1 MNILFVGPVIYGSTT
16 SQRYQSIKRLSKIS
30 KAINTSSKRN
40 ISIIQNIYFKFLCKI
55 GFPNDPSNANQKI
68 ISTVKKTQPD
78 ILWLDKAI
86 TIKPETIMDI
96 KKISKKIK
104 IVGYSPDNMS
114 RFTNRSLYF
123 TRSLKFY
130 DYFYTTKSHGVKEL
144 KKYGV
149 KKVFF
154 VNNSFDPHTH
164 KKIFLNEKKNKF
176 KASVGFVG
184 TWEKNRAKI
193 LNFIAHSGINIKWW
207 GSVSNRHYLL
217 QKIYHDD
224 NIKKFNTTLL
234 GKDYTK
240 AINSF
245 DIAICFL
252 RKDNKDLQTTRS
264 VEIPACGTFMLAER
278 TKEHQRLFKEGVEA
292 EFFSSQE
299 ELFRKIR
306 YYLKYKSKRRQIA
319 IAGRKR
325 CEKSGYSNDKM
336 IKKILSFIQG
346 KKLK

>member
-1 MNILFVGPVIYGSTT
+1 MNILFVGPTIYGSTT
-16 SQRYQSIKRLSKIS
+16 SQRYQSIKRLNKSSI
-30 KAINTSSKRN
+30 AINTSSKKN
-40 ISIIQNIYFKFLCKI
+40 ISFIQNIYFKFLRKI

-68 ISTVKKTQPD
+68 ISTIKKIQPD

-86 TIKPETIMDI
+86 TIKPETIKNI
-96 KKISKKIK
+96 KKISKRIK
-104 IVGYSPDNMS
+104 IVGYSPDNMG
-114 RFTNRSLYF
+114 RFINRSFYF

-130 DYFYTTKSHGVKEL
+130 DHFYTTKSHGVKEF

-164 KKIFLNEKKNKF
+164 KKIFLNKKKNRF
-176 KASVGFVG
+176 KASVGFIG

-193 LNFIAHSGINIKWW
+193 MNFIAHSGINIKWW

-217 QKIYHDD
+217 QKLYHDD
-224 NIKKFNTTLL
+224 NITKFNSTLL

-252 RKDNKDLQTTRS
+252 RKDNKDFQTTRS
-264 VEIPACGTFMLAER
+264 VEIPACGTFMMAER
-278 TKEHQRLFKEGVEA
+278 TKEHQSLFKEGVEA
-292 EFFSSQE
+292 EFFSSKE
-299 ELFRKIR
+299 ELLEKIR
-306 YYLKYKSKRRQIA
+306 YYLENKDKRNQIA
-319 IAGRKR
+319 RAGRKR
-325 CEKSGYSNDKM
+325 CEKSGYSNDKV
-336 IKKILSFIQG
+336 IKKILLSIKG